1 MKTLAIDFGTSHSYF
16 TICASDS
23 VKPESVNFGTS
34 YGLETAVLY
43 PKEGDALI
51 GDEAFEEYG
60 MILPQDRK
68 NYEIHLQFKPEVHK
82 SEQAA
87 RDAYCFLSTVL
98 KKRPDLLLDVE
109 KVLIGIP
116 CEATFELSSKIVEIA
131 KEAGYGP
138 NVSTVEEPK
147 GALLHHVA
155 IGDIHP
161 EEALDGTLIID
172 FGGGTCD
179 FAYMYNGQPVH
190 VWGDMEYGGRIF
202 DDLFFQWFAEQNPRA
217 FKRIVNDNQQNFV
230 LFYECRKAKEHF
242 SETMKQRN
250 KAGEASTRITDY
262 GFIRN
267 MTWDEFIERCRNYS
281 PSDTFRE
288 WIKQTG
294 SCQNLLRKSNQPTDL
309 IEYFRTLF
317 LNGIAEY
324 RLRGTVKQ
332 VILAGG
338 SSLWLWV
345 GEMVSEELGIDLSVI
360 RQSNNP
366 YAVISQGLS
375 VLPALQLKAERTKE
389 EVRKTFPTLIDDEIM
404 PLLDAYFKETSD
416 RIATSASIELYEMI
430 YPLFEDF
437 RKEGGTINSL
447 KENISE
453 KIINYEPKFKKFVE
467 EELGSANRV
476 LASRVAEVFSQ
487 WFKRHD
493 LFVPRVRMNLTASG
507 DRIGETKINI
517 DTMIG
522 EAIKV
527 ATIGLVAAVT
537 GTVCGGAGT
546 ALIVSGPVGWILG
559 SAGILAASALSPR
572 FLGWAKGKMP
582 KEIEGLFEKTPEGV
596 KELLENTSQK
606 IRGLPEE
613 AISNINIPSKA
624 LGISVSA
631 RVLPEKKIRK
641 FQEKL
646 KAHLSKT
653 IYRELDNQSSKL
665 REEILRRA
673 QVMIEALSEINNV
686 DRLDRVRVIS
696 TAR

>member
-23 VKPESVNFGTS
+23 IKPESVSFGTS

-98 KKRPDLLLDVE
+98 KKRADLLLDVE

-217 FKRIVNDNQQNFV
+217 FKKIVNDNQQNFV

-309 IEYFRTLF
+309 VEYFRTLF

-404 PLLDAYFKETSD
+404 PLLDAYFKKTSD
-416 RIATSASIELYEMI
+416 RIATSASIELYERI
-430 YPLFEDF
+430 YPLFEDV
-437 RKEGGTINSL
+437 RKEGGTIKSL

-453 KIINYEPKFKKFVE
+453 KIRNYEQKFKKFVE

-476 LASRVAEVFSQ
+476 LASRIADVFSQ

-686 DRLDRVRVIS
+686 DIDRGQIY
-696 TAR
+696 A